1 VRELRGTA
9 HVPNKVV
16 MQNAVQTNGST
27 TRITCVVADD
37 HPAVLRAVCD
47 CLTEHGLDIV
57 GRAESAGEALRLVEQ
72 KLPAV
77 AVLDAR
83 MPRQGGLDTSSLV
96 AQCASLTSVVIYT
109 GFGDEPTLAEALAC
123 GARGFVL
130 KGAPMD
136 ELVAAIRMVVSG
148 RPYVDPLL
156 AGFVVRGDAA
166 HRDPVLT
173 RRERD
178 VLRLLADGMR
188 DNEIARSL
196 GISTETVR
204 THVKKATVKLAAGT
218 RTHAVAEA
226 LRQSLIS

>member
-1 VRELRGTA
+1 LPELRGTA
-9 HVPNKVV
+9 QVPNKVV
-16 MQNAVQTNGST
+16 MQNAAHTNGT
-27 TRITCVVADD
+27 TAQLTCVVADD

-57 GRAESAGEALRLVEQ
+57 GRAESAAEALAIVEQ

-83 MPRQGGLDTSSLV
+83 MPRQGGLDTAALV
-96 AQCASLTSVVIYT
+96 AQCASMTSVIIYT
-109 GFGDEPTLAEALAC
+109 GFGDEPTLAEALAS

-136 ELVAAIRMVVSG
+136 ELVAAIRMVASG

-173 RRERD
+173 RRERE

-188 DNEIARSL
+188 DNEIAGSL
-196 GISTETVR
+196 SISTETVR
-204 THVKKATVKLAAGT
+204 THVKKATAKLAADT
-218 RTHAVAEA
+218 RTQAVAEA